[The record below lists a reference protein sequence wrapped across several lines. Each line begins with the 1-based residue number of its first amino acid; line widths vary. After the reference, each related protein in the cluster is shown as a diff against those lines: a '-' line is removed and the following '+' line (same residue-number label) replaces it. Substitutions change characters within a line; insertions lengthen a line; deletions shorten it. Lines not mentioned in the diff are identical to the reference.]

1 MGAPRRSRRWTRLR
15 WLLRCAAPVT
25 LYHAAIVTAR
35 AAELPVAVVTT
46 APAAPATLMS
56 PAMPTIPASQINP
69 TGRDVTLTVPLS
81 EYGPLGQ
88 VRITITKDARIL
100 MSANDLLNALARETK
115 PAALAPLKA
124 ATDAKGEI
132 SIAAAAK
139 AGFPIKYDPNAI
151 ELSIQIPVD
160 ALNARKLSFG
170 FDPEA
175 EAVQPDRSSEVA
187 AFLNYRIGEVY
198 QISGPNRGKYLFLGD
213 LELGGR
219 LGRTV
224 SFDNFAT
231 IDQDARHPF
240 TRTGSQLYYDLPGP
254 AIRITA
260 GDLQTQTTAFQ
271 TDPQISGINV
281 SHLVSNFFPT
291 FSTTSSSSQ
300 NITLT
305 RSADVQILINNV
317 PVTQLHLNPGT
328 YNLRNLPLAQGANN
342 MKAIITD
349 DTGQRRVVNFS
360 FFSDVDLL
368 SPGITEYT
376 ASVGILA
383 PLGLN
388 GPHYETGEPVFSGFY
403 RRGITQQLTAGVNLQ
418 ADRHNALFG
427 VDATL
432 GTRIGLFG
440 ANLAANHLSNGSAG
454 VAMRFQYRYAD
465 DTNTLYQARTFDLA
479 VEYRSKHFSDVDAI
493 NAINTEKLLFSAD
506 FNQPLT
512 QSISFQLNGNYA
524 MSRERH
530 QDTGAVSAVLS
541 WQAPFETTFSAGVTY
556 QWAPKEPTGFGNLN
570 GRGFSFLVSLTHRF
584 GNNTLVDASASRFEQ
599 RADFSRSPSR
609 PIDDYFLNGDFSHT
623 QFGYS
628 GDASAG
634 YETNR
639 GNIEAT
645 YNTAL
650 NSDGSIASQQ
660 VGAFFDGSIDFAGG
674 KIGIGRHINDS
685 FAIISGD
692 PSLQGR
698 QVIIQSQFAGE
709 EVARSGTF
717 GPAVVPIGSYNRQVV
732 PYDVKD
738 LPPGYDL
745 GAGNFQ
751 VYPWY
756 HSGYALKVGSPYNV
770 TALGHMVDADGQ
782 PLSLRTGSAVSLT
795 DPHAPHRDVIT
806 NRTGRFVAIGLSPG
820 RWRITMAGGYTYE
833 ITITKEAG
841 MLVQSGDL
849 RPESGQSGGK
859 P

>member
-1 MGAPRRSRRWTRLR
+1 MVS
-15 WLLRCAAPVT
+15 
-25 LYHAAIVTAR
+25 AR
-35 AAELPVAVVTT
+35 AADLPA
-46 APAAPATLMS
+46 S
-56 PAMPTIPASQINP
+56 PVIPASDINP
-69 TGRDVTLTVPLS
+69 TGRDVVLTVPLR

-88 VRITITKDARIL
+88 VQITITKDGRIL
-100 MSANDLLNALARETK
+100 MSSNDLLNAVSREIK
-115 PAALAPLKA
+115 PIALTRLKA
-124 ATDAKGEI
+124 LTDANGQI
-132 SIAAAAK
+132 PLSAATK
-139 AGFPIKYDPNAI
+139 AGFPVTYDPNAI
-151 ELSIQIPVD
+151 ELSIQIPAD
-160 ALNARKLSFG
+160 ALNSRKLSFG

-175 EAVQPDRSSEVA
+175 EAVQPDQSSAVA
-187 AFLNYRIGEVY
+187 AFLNYRFGEVY
-198 QISGPNRGKYLFLGD
+198 QISGPDRGKYSFLGD

-219 LGRTV
+219 LARAL

-231 IDQDARHPF
+231 IDQAARHPF
-240 TRTGSQLYYDLPGP
+240 TRTSSQLFYDLPDP

-260 GDLQTQTTAFQ
+260 GDLQTQTAGFQ

-291 FSTTSSSSQ
+291 FSTTSTSSE

-305 RSADVQILINNV
+305 RSSDVQILVNNV
-317 PVTQLHLNPGT
+317 PVSQIHLNPGT

-349 DTGQRRVVNFS
+349 DTGQRRIVNFS

-368 SPGITEYT
+368 SPGVAEYS
-376 ASVGILA
+376 ASLGILA
-383 PLGLN
+383 PLDQN
-388 GPHYETGEPVFSGFY
+388 GPHYESNQPVFSGFY
-403 RRGITQQLTAGVNLQ
+403 RRGLNRQLTTGINLQ
-418 ADRHNALFG
+418 ADRQNQILG
-427 VDATL
+427 LDATL
-432 GTRIGLFG
+432 GTRLGLFG
-440 ANLAANHLSNGSAG
+440 LNFAANRLSSGG
-454 VAMRFQYRYAD
+454 GGTAMRFQYRFAD
-465 DTNTLYQARTFDLA
+465 QTNSLYQARTFDFA
-479 VEYRSKHFSDVDAI
+479 AEYRSKHFSDVEAIRAI
-493 NAINTEKLLFSAD
+493 NSEKLIISASVT
-506 FNQPLT
+506 QPLT
-512 QSISFQLNGNYA
+512 QSISFQLNGNLA
-524 MSRERH
+524 KSRERH
-530 QDTGAVSAVLS
+530 QDTGAISAVLA
-541 WQAPFETTFSAGVTY
+541 WQAPFETTFSAGLTY
-556 QWAPKEPTGFGNLN
+556 QWAPRQPIGLGNLN

-584 GNNTLVDASASRFEQ
+584 GANTLFDASATRFEQ
-599 RADFSRSPSR
+599 RADFSRSPSK

-623 QFGYS
+623 AFGYS
-628 GDASAG
+628 GNASAG

-650 NSDGSIASQQ
+650 NPDGSIASQQ
-660 VGAFFDGSIDFAGG
+660 AGAFFEGSIDFAGG
-674 KIGIGRHINDS
+674 KLALGRHVNDS

-698 QVIIQSQFAGE
+698 QVIVQSQFAGE

-770 TALGHMVDADGQ
+770 TALGNLFDVEGN
-782 PLSLRTGSAVSLT
+782 PLSLLTGAAVSLT
-795 DPHAPHRDVIT
+795 DPQAPHRDVIT

-820 RWRITMAGGYTYE
+820 RWRITMTGGFTYD
-833 ITITKEAG
+833 ITITKDAG
-841 MLVQSGDL
+841 MLLQCGDL
-849 RPESGQSGGK
+849 KPVSEHSGEK

>member
-1 MGAPRRSRRWTRLR
+1 MGAPERIKRRTRLR
-15 WLLRCAAPVT
+15 SLLGCLVSVASCYFGAGSA
-25 LYHAAIVTAR
+25 HAADQPV
-35 AAELPVAVVTT
+35 PVA
-46 APAAPATLMS
+46 ATE
-56 PAMPTIPASQINP
+56 INP
-69 TGRDVTLTVPLS
+69 TGHDVTLTVPLR
-81 EYGPLGQ
+81 EYGPIGQ
-88 VRITITKDARIL
+88 VQITITKDSRVL

-115 PAALAPLKA
+115 SEALSRLKA
-124 ATDAKGEI
+124 ATDGNGQI
-132 SIAAAAK
+132 SLAAAAK
-139 AGFPIKYDPNAI
+139 AGFPIVYDPNAI

-175 EAVQPDRSSEVA
+175 EAVQPDKSSEVA

-198 QISGPNRGKYLFLGD
+198 QISGPDRGKFLFLGD

-240 TRTGSQLYYDLPGP
+240 TRTGSQLFYDLPGP

-271 TDPQISGINV
+271 IDPQISGINV

-291 FSTTSSSSQ
+291 FSTTSTSSE

-305 RSADVQILINNV
+305 RGADVQILVNNV
-317 PVTQLHLNPGT
+317 PVSQLHLNPGT

-349 DTGQRRVVNFS
+349 DAGQRRVVNFS

-368 SPGITEYT
+368 SPGIAEYT
-376 ASVGILA
+376 ASLGILA

-388 GPHYETGEPVFSGFY
+388 GPHYETDEPVFSGFY
-403 RRGITQQLTAGVNLQ
+403 RRGLTNQLTAGFNVQ
-418 ADRHNALFG
+418 ADRHNQLFG
-427 VDATL
+427 VDAAL

-440 ANLAANHLSNGSAG
+440 ANLAANHLADGSNGM
-454 VAMRFQYRYAD
+454 AMRFQYRYAA
-465 DTNTLYQARTFDLA
+465 DTNSLYQARTFDLA
-479 VEYRSKHFSDVDAI
+479 VEYRSEHFSDISSI
-493 NAINTEKLLFSAD
+493 NAINTEKLMFSAD

-512 QSISFQLNGNYA
+512 RSISFQLNGSYTV
-524 MSRERH
+524 SREQH
-530 QDTGAVSAVLS
+530 QDTGAISAVIA
-541 WQAPFETTFSAGVTY
+541 WQAPFETTLSAGATY
-556 QWAPKEPTGFGNLN
+556 QWAPKEPAGPSSLDR
-570 GRGFSFLVSLTHRF
+570 RGLSFLVSLTHRF
-584 GNNTLVDASASRFEQ
+584 GANTLLDTSASRFEQ
-599 RADFSRSPSR
+599 RADFNRSPSR
-609 PIDDYFLNGDFSHT
+609 PIDDYFLNGDFNHT
-623 QFGYS
+623 AFGYS
-628 GDASAG
+628 GNASAG

-639 GNIEAT
+639 GNIEGT

-650 NSDGSIASQQ
+650 NPNGSIASQQ
-660 VGAFFDGSIDFAGG
+660 AGVFFDGSIDFAGG
-674 KIGIGRHINDS
+674 KIAPGRHINDS
-685 FAIISGD
+685 FAIVSGD

-709 EVARSGTF
+709 EVARSGAF

-751 VYPWY
+751 LYPWY
-756 HSGYALKVGSPYNV
+756 HAGYALKVGSPYNV
-770 TALGHMVDADGQ
+770 TALGHMFDADGK
-782 PLSLRTGSAVSLT
+782 PLSLRTGTAVSLT
-795 DPHAPHRDVIT
+795 DAHAPHRDVIT
-806 NRTGRFVAIGLSPG
+806 NRSGRFAAIGLSPG
-820 RWRITMAGGYTYE
+820 HWRITMAGGYTYDIE
-833 ITITKEAG
+833 ITKEAG
-841 MLVQSGDL
+841 MLVQCGNL
-849 RPESGQSGGK
+849 RPAAGQSGGK